1 MSQRQDHVTTPVAW
15 RCTGARVFVHA
26 AQVDGAWWALRHN
39 GFPDHPRYTL
49 FVDGVVAGDL
59 NDLDTTAPSWDM
71 DVRSRPGLTGAERDE
86 VLGSL
91 RGLGP
96 YGAEAGRTCDGDWC
110 GCDEFTD
117 EYVRGLTGRPR

>member
-1 MSQRQDHVTTPVAW
+1 MSERLDHVATPVAW

-26 AQVDGAWWALRHN
+26 ARVDGAWWALRHN

-59 NDLDTTAPSWDM
+59 NDIHTTAPSWDM
-71 DVRSRPGLTGAERDE
+71 DVRRRPGLTRAERDA
-86 VLGSL
+86 VLGTL

-96 YGAEAGRTCDGDWC
+96 YGAEVGQPCDGDWC
-110 GCDEFTD
+110 PCERLTD
-117 EYVRGLTGRPR
+117 EYVQGFGDRPR